1 MLTAS
6 EFAARIRSKYPGA
19 YDDLPDDELT
29 SRILA
34 KFPEYGDMVSAPAN
48 PPQKISTKMIDAIP
62 GGAAEVK
69 RRAAA
74 GEPVVQ
80 EGLRRGGVLDEIR
93 AGVAGAAAGAV
104 EGIAGPVGLA
114 IDAARYA
121 QNGLPGAVA
130 QMGADLAQGR
140 FLPATQAVS
149 SGADAVQNAIGPGED
164 IATSAAPA
172 FIRTGVDLAMPGPEV
187 ALAGRGVRKVMGE
200 GAEAAAKLADDVAPL
215 ADDAARMAEDA
226 AADAGTVPP
235 ELAGVHS
242 GAEINLPET
251 APPVQIAPA
260 PIPVKEIPKPR
271 EFRFTEDPGEINGKT
286 FYHGTGTEGLD
297 VSQLDPSVTKAEGLF
312 GQGIY
317 LTDDPDIAAGYAK
330 ARGKQTG
337 KEVVYQAKV
346 NIDRVLNLEKPAPT
360 DVLDEIT
367 AQARSIAGDETSFL
381 DDYMRVASKP
391 GVTAEEAWRALSTMT
406 SDLSHELQIP
416 AYEYYENFG
425 YLAERIKQLGYDAL
439 THTGGKRTG
448 KAPHQVLIVLDPHDY
463 AGTGRG
469 GQITEFAPH
478 DMYPPRR
485 IEAQLP
491 PPPPPPPPPTEPPV
505 APPAPQPSPVDPV
518 QKVVQALRE
527 AKPIRRE
534 QEAIYRAERGARMD
548 TALEARAAGM
558 TGEAGFNAEKA
569 ALGGPMEKLQFES
582 LRSQIS
588 QQDVDA
594 LFDRVA
600 QSDLTFWESITA
612 RRGLAKLFG
621 EYGGHVPQKSE
632 MALLR
637 RVFGDELPNEMLK
650 KRSLWAKFK
659 DVTVEVANVPRAIMA
674 SFDLS
679 APFRQGA
686 FFVGRPKRFFPAFKE
701 LLRAYGSEDAYQA
714 VHDAIRARPSFPLME
729 ESGLA
734 ITDLER
740 AAGTAGREENFVS
753 NLAERIPLVGRG
765 VRASGRAHTAFLVK
779 MRADVFDDIVKRAS
793 DLGLK
798 PEDDPALL
806 GHIAKYVNAGT
817 GRGELPQVLQGSAD
831 LLNTLMFSPRLMFS
845 RLHLLNPQTYLDPK
859 IPALVR
865 REAMK
870 DALKFAAVGSSV
882 LSMAALNGLE
892 VGLDPRSAD
901 FGKIK
906 MQDTRIDVW
915 GGFQQYVRMA
925 AQLASGQYVSTTKP
939 DVVKELGVGY
949 KPQTRL
955 GILGRQAESKLA
967 PVASFVVDMLR
978 GQDYRGQPIDVQ
990 QEIVTRIVPI
1000 IAQDIKALY
1009 DEDPSLIPLA
1019 ALSALGFGV
1028 QTYAKPKPKEEPKKK
1043 PVADASSAL
1052 EGLRQET
1059 APLSREAGA
1068 QVAAAKAGVY
1078 VDPDG
1083 RETPIPRALMLSALR
1098 REDPTEASSP
1108 MMRWLAGMQKQKKI
1122 KAGGTVEFRV
1132 A

>member
-1 MLTAS
+1 MDVRQVLADPKFRALPPAEQQKVLQRIDPNYAALDPS
-6 EFAARIRSKYPGA
+6 EQLKVLS
-19 YDDLPDDELT
+19 
-29 SRILA
+29 
-34 KFPEYGDMVSAPAN
+34 VSAPAN

-149 SGADAVQNAIGPGED
+149 RGADAVQNAIGPGED

-200 GAEAAAKLADDVAPL
+200 GAEAAAKLADDAAPL
-215 ADDAARMAEDA
+215 ADDAARMAENA

-242 GAEINLPET
+242 GAEINLPEGAAPDPAAT
-251 APPVQIAPA
+251 VPPPV
-260 PIPVKEIPKPR
+260 
-271 EFRFTEDPGEINGKT
+271 D
-286 FYHGTGTEGLD
+286 
-297 VSQLDPSVTKAEGLF
+297 S
-312 GQGIY
+312 
-317 LTDDPDIAAGYAK
+317 
-330 ARGKQTG
+330 
-337 KEVVYQAKV
+337 
-346 NIDRVLNLEKPAPT
+346 
-360 DVLDEIT
+360 
-367 AQARSIAGDETSFL
+367 
-381 DDYMRVASKP
+381 
-391 GVTAEEAWRALSTMT
+391 
-406 SDLSHELQIP
+406 
-416 AYEYYENFG
+416 
-425 YLAERIKQLGYDAL
+425 
-439 THTGGKRTG
+439 
-448 KAPHQVLIVLDPHDY
+448 
-463 AGTGRG
+463 
-469 GQITEFAPH
+469 
-478 DMYPPRR
+478 
-485 IEAQLP
+485 
-491 PPPPPPPPPTEPPV
+491 
-505 APPAPQPSPVDPV
+505 V

-548 TALEARAAGM
+548 TALEARAAGL

-714 VHDAIRARPSFPLME
+714 VHDAIRRRPSFPLME

-734 ITDLER
+734 ITDLEK

-779 MRADVFDDIVKRAS
+779 MRADVFDDIVKRAA

-798 PEDDPALL
+798 PQDDPALL
-806 GHIAKYVNAGT
+806 EHIAKYVNAGT

-925 AQLASGQYVSTTKP
+925 AQLGTGQYVSTTKP

-1028 QTYAKPKPKEEPKKK
+1028 QTYAKPKPKEKQKKK

-1122 KAGGTVEFRV
+1122 RSGGRVEFRV